1 MGFPVDETDRLLTTT
16 RSVRR
21 RLDLERDVPEDVLLD
36 CIDIAEQAPTGGNQT
51 SRRWLVIRDPAT
63 KAALADLYRES
74 GGNWVMENAEIEIG
88 KTFGRGGALRAKHGP
103 IGVFGDFSALIFNP
117 GDKVGFD

>member
-21 RLDLERDVPEDVLLD
+21 RLDLERYVPEDVLLD

-51 SRRWLVIRDPAT
+51 SRRWLVVRDPAT

-74 GGNWVMENAEIEIG
+74 GGNWIMENAEKFAGSGHRNER
-88 KTFGRGGALRAKHGP
+88 TLQSGG
-103 IGVFGDFSALIFNP
+103 GVKIFPLHANT
-117 GDKVGFD
+117 